1 MRRYQDVSDEEQ
13 QTYVVTVSMSVVVS
27 DVGQLE
33 NWVGEHI
40 ECLPDISYSE
50 EWVDPTDPD
59 AEDSQPAYISD
70 VAVYLPDDPGNMLD
84 LAARCLM
91 NGLPGV
97 DILDSDWNVDRH
109 P

>member
-1 MRRYQDVSDEEQ
+1 MSDEEQ

-70 VAVYLPDDPGNMLD
+70 VAVYLPTIPET
-84 LAARCLM
+84 CWIS
-91 NGLPGV
+91 PHV
-97 DILDSDWNVDRH
+97 V
-109 P
+109 